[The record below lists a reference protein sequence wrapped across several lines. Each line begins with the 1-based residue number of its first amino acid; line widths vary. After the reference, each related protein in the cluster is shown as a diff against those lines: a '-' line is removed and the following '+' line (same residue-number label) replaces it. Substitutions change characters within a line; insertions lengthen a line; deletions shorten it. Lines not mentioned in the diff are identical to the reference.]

1 MVNKYH
7 LVNPHIDG
15 DFESTANA
23 KNSNEAAN
31 KLYSKLSEH
40 FNNSVP
46 VFYFTIQ
53 KGGGKYYHFQVKEQR
68 SENEVNFSIKS
79 YNVEDESAIQEF
91 ETKLE
96 NYKNKRQA
104 GGKKS
109 KKSKKA
115 KKPSSSDD
123 ELDSSSSSDYYIN
136 SKSNPLSQPFYYW
149 WYDPYVYKIDSV
161 YIPTFYSYVT
171 PLFELAVLPVM
182 KMPF

>member
-31 KLYSKLSEH
+31 KLYSRLSEH

-53 KGGGKYYHFQVKEQR
+53 KGSSGEGKYYHFQVKENR
-68 SENEVNFSIKS
+68 HNNEVNFSIKP
-79 YNVEDESAIQEF
+79 YTVDDESAIQQF
-91 ETKLE
+91 ESKLE
-96 NYKNKRQA
+96 NYKNKQA

-109 KKSKKA
+109 RKA
-115 KKPSSSDD
+115 KKASKRHEDSDD
-123 ELDSSSSSDYYIN
+123 FDSSSSSDYYVRP
-136 SKSNPLSQPFYYW
+136 STSLSQPIYYW

-171 PLFELAVLPVM
+171 PLIELAVLPM
-182 KMPF
+182 YPIA